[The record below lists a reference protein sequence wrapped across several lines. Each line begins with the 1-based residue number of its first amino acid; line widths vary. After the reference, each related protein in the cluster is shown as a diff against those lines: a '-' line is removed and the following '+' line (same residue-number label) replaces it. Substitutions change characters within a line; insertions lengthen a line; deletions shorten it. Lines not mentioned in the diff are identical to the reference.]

1 MKADPGFCMRHLATD
16 EYITEFANLVY
27 ASLDTVALPETI
39 QWIRNQAEVASE
51 HGVDLIAYEGGQHL
65 AALPGVWDNSAI
77 NQLFDEFNRD
87 ERMGQTLSQSSR
99 SLAKLRWQAFRS
111 FQQSQNL

>member
-1 MKADPGFCMRHLATD
+1 M
-16 EYITEFANLVY
+16 Y

-51 HGVDLIAYEGGQHL
+51 HGVDLIAYEGEQHL

-87 ERMGQTLSQSSR
+87 KRMVSGAEAIGRAQVRCAPDLHCRKSD
-99 SLAKLRWQAFRS
+99 LVVAAPAI
-111 FQQSQNL
+111 